1 MDAAKIGH
9 FTKMLRDER
18 VHVEGELSS
27 LGIKDPNNPAQWD
40 TTGGDIDTT
49 ATENDELA
57 DRQEE
62 YEERGEELDALK
74 NRYTD
79 IQDALKKIDDG
90 TYGICEKSNEP
101 IEMDRLEANP
111 AARTCKVH
119 MGKEE

>member
-9 FTKMLRDER
+9 FTKVLRDER
-18 VHVEGELSS
+18 VRVESELSS

-49 ATENDELA
+49 ATESDELA

-90 TYGICEKSNEP
+90 TYGICEENGEP

-111 AARTCKVH
+111 AARTCKAH